1 MTPDM
6 ILTLVILLVAIV
18 LFITE
23 WVRLDIV
30 ALGVLI
36 TLMLTG
42 LVSTQ
47 EGLAGF
53 SNSTVVAIGAL
64 FVVGGAVFQTGLA
77 ARISSGILRVAGGS
91 ETRLLV
97 VLMISIACM
106 SAFISST
113 GVVAL
118 MLPAIISLA
127 GSLKINTSKLM
138 IPVACAALL
147 GGALTLIGTPPNLIA
162 SDTLRNG
169 GYAPLGL
176 FAFTPLGL
184 LLLAAGV
191 IFMVTIGRRLLP
203 DRKPEQVVQKAST
216 PGELFTLY
224 RLPDNLFRVR
234 VQEGSP
240 LIGVRLGDSHLRED
254 YGLNVLSLRHTV
266 NGNGSNGATHASS
279 RPNLARIALS
289 LPHPSGAKPDED
301 AHHPQSGSVFK
312 PDDLL
317 LVQGSADA
325 VSRAAG
331 YWKLAIMAAEPAVED
346 DIITNEVG
354 IAEVIIRP
362 RSELI
367 DKTLSEVRFGSTH
380 RLTVLNIRRS
390 GADSLPNIKD
400 VRLKFGDML
409 LVQGEWKDIFAL
421 KRERH
426 DFVVMGEREAIEV
439 GAFRRSERAPL
450 ALAILFGMV
459 LLIAFNVLEL
469 APASLLAAGA
479 VVLSGCLTMD
489 EAYDSIDWK
498 SLFLIAGMLPMG
510 TALVNV
516 GLVDAIALALTNAFG
531 VYGPLAVLASLFLM
545 TAVLTQVISNTA
557 TTVLI
562 APIALGAAQ
571 NLGVNPTAM
580 VIGVAVAASMA
591 FVTPIATPVNTLV
604 MTAGHYRFADYAR
617 TGLLMLLI
625 TFILSIIALPV
636 LFPF

>member
-1 MTPDM
+1 MTPNM
-6 ILTLVILLVAIV
+6 ILTLVILFVAIV

-42 LVSTQ
+42 LVTTQ
-47 EGLAGF
+47 QGLAGF

-77 ARISSGILRVAGGS
+77 ALISRWILRVAGGS
-91 ETRLLV
+91 ETRLLL
-97 VLMISIACM
+97 VLMIAIAVM

-118 MLPAIISLA
+118 MLPAIVSLA
-127 GSLKINTSKLM
+127 TSLKINTSKLM
-138 IPVACAALL
+138 IPLAYSALL
-147 GGALTLIGTPPNLIA
+147 GGALTLIGTPPNLLA
-162 SDTLRNG
+162 SDTLRDA
-169 GYAPLGL
+169 GYGPLNF
-176 FAFTPLGL
+176 FAFTPIGL
-184 LLLAAGV
+184 ILLTAGV
-191 IFMVTIGRRLLP
+191 IFMLTIGRRLLP
-203 DRKPEQVVQKAST
+203 DRKPDLVVQKAST
-216 PGELFTLY
+216 PGELFSLY
-224 RLPDNLFRVR
+224 RLPDNLFRLR

-240 LIGVRLGDSHLRED
+240 LIGVRLGDSRLRD
-254 YGLNVLSLRHTV
+254 DFGINVLSLRHV
-266 NGNGSNGATHASS
+266 GSGANGTNGRIGLT
-279 RPNLARIALS
+279 RIALS
-289 LPHPSGAKPDED
+289 LPLKPAAKHDDDAYHPSSD
-301 AHHPQSGSVFK
+301 SVFK
-312 PDDLL
+312 RDDLM

-331 YWKLAIMAAEPAVED
+331 FWKLAIMAAEPAVEN

-367 DKTLSEVRFGSTH
+367 EKTLAEVRFGSRY
-380 RLTVLNIRRS
+380 RLTVLDIRRPS
-390 GADSLPNIKD
+390 VGSLPNIKD

-426 DFVVMGEREAIEV
+426 DFIVMGEREAIEV
-439 GAFRRSERAPL
+439 GAFRRSRLAPV
-450 ALAILFGMV
+450 ALAILIGMV
-459 LLIAFNVLEL
+459 ALIALNVLDL
-469 APASLLAAGA
+469 APAALLAAGA
-479 VVLSGCLTMD
+479 VVLTGCLTMD
-489 EAYDSIDWK
+489 EAYESIDWK
-498 SLFLIAGMLPMG
+498 SLFLIAGMLPMS

-516 GLVDAIALALTNAFG
+516 GLVDAIAQALTDAFG
-531 VYGPLAVLASLFLM
+531 SYGPLAVLASLFLM
-545 TAVLTQVISNTA
+545 TALLTQIISNTA

-604 MTAGHYRFADYAR
+604 MTAGNYRFTDYAR
-617 TGLLMLLI
+617 TGLLMVLI
-625 TFILSIIALPV
+625 AFILSIIALPA